1 MKDRL
6 RSLGIPM
13 KIMVLLSLTVASCL
27 VGSQERAKVAPKIE
41 EEKKVEPNAASGTW
55 EPIFFSAIDERAKI
69 AKLTNL
75 RTAFLSNEDLE
86 LRVWIGFGLIP
97 LEGFVISHRGEQWS
111 AIHLRSIGPHLPK
124 SRYQNVLPTPR
135 SGWDHFWR
143 RLTDEGILSLPD
155 SSELKDEVMTR
166 DGESFVVEIKWHD
179 SYRAYHYQNPQSQ
192 KWPEAASMIRIAKVI
207 LEEFQINRQLLAR
220 D

>member
-1 MKDRL
+1 MKDL
-6 RSLGIPM
+6 RSLGITM

-27 VGSQERAKVAPKIE
+27 VGSQERSKVAPKIE
-41 EEKKVEPNAASGTW
+41 EEKKLEPNTTSGTW
-55 EPIFFSAIDERAKI
+55 EPIFFRAIDERAKT
-69 AKLTNL
+69 AKLANL
-75 RTAFLSNEDLE
+75 KAAVLSNEDLE
-86 LRVWIGFGLIP
+86 VRVWIGFGLIP
-97 LEGFVISHRGEQWS
+97 LEGFVISRRGNQWS
-111 AIHLRSIGPHLPK
+111 AIHLKSIGPHLPK

-135 SGWDHFWR
+135 SGWDNFWR

-166 DGESFVVEIKWHD
+166 DGESFVVEINWHN
-179 SYRAYHYQNPQSQ
+179 SYRTYHYQNPQSQ
-192 KWPEAASMIRIAKVI
+192 KWPEAATMIRIAKII